1 MNRIY
6 RLVWNR
12 ALRVMQVASELTYA
26 PRGGCTTTSVTLPRR
41 RPLALACVTL
51 LASTA
56 WAAPAWSAVTC
67 PTGATLINATGTTG
81 GTGAPGTAGYGSSVN
96 NATLCVASGASS
108 NGGAGGTGASGGM
121 NPSGGGAGGA
131 GGTGFNVSNVNT
143 SLTNAG
149 NISGGAGGAGGGAYY
164 AGGGGGSGG
173 TGVNISGSGSGSSL
187 NNGGTIN
194 GGVGGNGG
202 TSTGGYG
209 VARGGAGGAG
219 VSGNGFSL
227 TNSGVINGGNGGN
240 GGTGST
246 VGNGGVGVVTTGGSS
261 ITNSNTIRGGKAS
274 GGTGAQAD
282 AVDLSGGGNTLTLQN
297 GYTFTGNVISTSG
310 TLNGGD
316 TLVLGGVAN
325 GTFNASAIAPGLPA
339 SYSGS
344 TQYYGFTN
352 YQVNGTG
359 VWTLNGTTGALTP
372 WTIKL
377 GTLAV
382 SSDGAL
388 GSTLGAVT
396 LDQGGTLEATQS
408 FVLSHALTLG
418 ANGGGNLQVDAG
430 ANLLVASPINGTS
443 GNFNAEGP
451 GILTLN
457 ANVST
462 SIGNQTYGVGQVML
476 GNNLSLTS
484 ASSITMRSPLDGGY
498 SLAITAPMTTLGG
511 TIGSSNALTSLS
523 VTATTGATLGG
534 SVSTSGAQ
542 TYNAAVALDNNTT
555 LSSSGSGNVTL
566 SSTVDGAYG
575 LTIHAGGTVALG
587 GAVGNLAPLNSL
599 LVSGNGGITLAG
611 NVTTTGAQTYSNGVT
626 LLGNVTATNAGNGA
640 INFSSTV
647 NGNYALNANTGGAV
661 SFGGA
666 ISGLTTLSTNSGS
679 FTAANALNISG
690 PLSITTL
697 NSAITQS
704 QGFTVAGASS
714 FSAGDAAI
722 TLNNISNQ
730 FTGAVSL
737 SNSGA
742 NNVMLTNGGPLTLGN
757 VTVGNGSLSL
767 SGNGIS
773 QSAGTAI
780 TQAASAGS
788 ITLNSGSAIALANT
802 GNNFTG
808 ALTATGSTVSLYSA
822 SNLTLGT
829 INASSNLMLGSGGD
843 IVQTGTGFIA
853 TPRMAGTSTG
863 AMTLTSSN
871 NSIAQLSNIAANGFS
886 LTNGSALSVV
896 GHVDGGSGGTSVST
910 TSGTLDISPTSTV
923 GTGTGMVALGAAGAL
938 SIEGAVNGNAV
949 TLNAAGNTVL
959 AGTMSASGAS
969 GTTIN
974 SGTLQV
980 GLGGTTGTLTGNVT
994 NNTGLI
1000 FNRSDNVSYAGAIY
1014 GSGSLTQQG
1023 TGILTLTGNNTYSG
1037 VTSINAGTLA
1047 LTGSGSIASSLYFN
1061 VGSGATFDISG
1072 TTSGATTG
1080 TFAGYGNINL
1090 GQQTLTVDAEG
1101 SSNLFNGVISGT
1113 GGLTVLN
1120 GAMYLAGNNTYT
1132 GLTTIAA
1139 GGALVVGNNAQ
1150 TGSIMSD
1157 VANDGTFGFRLASN
1171 YTYGGIVSG
1180 AGLLSVGGTGTVTL
1194 TGINTYTGITWI
1206 GPSTLA
1212 LSGSGS
1218 IANSSYVDVYNSVF
1232 DISGTTT
1239 GASITSLT
1247 GNGSVV
1253 LGQRTLTLSNA
1264 SGDGNSNFSG
1274 TISGS
1279 GGVTLQNGTETFSG
1293 VNTYS
1298 GTTAIHGG
1306 TLALSG
1312 SGSIASSSDVN
1323 VASSGTLDI
1332 SATTSGA
1339 SISSLDGSGNITLGQ
1354 QSLALTAASG
1364 SFNGVISGSGGVTLQ
1379 AGAETLTGNNTYTGT
1394 TTIGS
1399 AGTLTLG
1406 NGGTSGSLA
1415 GDVANNGAL
1424 VFNRSDAVD
1433 FSGVISG
1440 TGTLTQAGGGT
1451 LTLDGNSGGFGGSTT
1466 VSSGT
1471 LVIGS
1476 VAGNGAAL
1484 GGNVTVD
1491 ANATLRGHGTIG
1503 SNVDL
1508 LSGGIVEPGDSIGTL
1523 TVNGDFSAAQGSLLN
1538 FSFGA
1543 PGATQQTLGSG
1554 DSIHVGGNLS
1564 LNGATLNITNAGGMG
1579 AGLYNLFG
1587 YSGTLTAANGG
1598 LTLGSVPA
1606 GEQLQLQYLT
1616 SQKQINLIDSTGF
1629 TLNAWNANGQASA
1642 TQMGGGSGTWS
1653 ATSPM
1658 WTTVTANL
1666 PNGAMQPQPGF
1677 ALFGGTAGTVT
1688 VDSSAGSVSA
1698 TGIQFAVNGYTMN
1711 GDTLTLVGSNGNA
1724 PVIRVGDGS
1733 SAGASMTA
1741 RIDNIVAGSDG
1752 LTKADLGTLVLS
1764 GANTYTGGTT
1774 INGGTL
1780 SISSNANLGD
1790 IAGNIT
1796 FQGGTLEN
1804 TTAFVTNRSMNLAGN
1819 GTLQT
1824 DADLMVFGT
1833 IGGSGALTKSGAGTL
1848 TLLDANTYTG
1858 STTISAGTLALLGP
1872 GSLAG
1877 SSSVDVAGNAT
1888 FDISGATNGA
1898 SIVSLGGSGNVQLGQ
1913 RSLTLTQGNGNFAG
1927 VIGGTGGLT
1936 LTDGTEALSG
1946 TNTYTG
1952 ITAING
1958 GTLALSG
1965 TGSIAHSS
1973 DVNVAA
1979 NATFDISGTTNGA
1992 SIVSLDGNGNV
2003 NLGQQS
2009 LTLTQNNGSFGGVI
2023 GGTGGLIMQNG
2034 SQVLTGV
2041 NTYSGVTSI
2050 TGGTLAL
2057 SGHGSLASSSDIN
2070 VTGSALLDISG
2081 TTNGASIVSLDGNG
2095 NVNLGQQSLTMTGAK
2110 GSFSGVIGGT
2120 GGLNLA
2126 GGTEILTGTNT
2137 YAGTTTIGS
2146 GSTLQIGNGGTT
2158 GAIAGDVTN
2167 NGSLVFNRGNAVNF
2181 ARVISGVGALTQAGS
2196 GTLTL
2201 SGANTYTGATTI
2213 STGTLA
2219 LSGNGS
2225 IAPSSSVNVAGN
2237 ASFDISGTT
2246 SGASIVS
2253 LNGNGNVS
2261 LGQQSL
2267 TLTQANG
2274 SFGGV
2279 IGGSGGLVLQG
2290 GTESLTGANTYTG
2303 GTMINAGTLK
2313 GNTVS
2318 LQGNIVD
2325 NGNLE
2330 FDQAS
2335 DGIYAGVLS
2344 GAGNFTKSGS
2354 GMLVLNGQNSF
2365 SGVTSIAAGTL
2376 EVGDAATPG
2385 ASLGGAVN
2393 VGNQGTL
2400 RGHGTINGNV
2410 VNNGIVRPGGS
2421 IGTLTINGNFTQ
2433 TSTGQ
2438 FQVDTAADG
2447 TGSRLVVNG
2456 AVSLGGSA
2464 LLILPSSDWKANSN
2478 YELLTATGSITGQFA
2493 TVSSNFAFVN
2503 PTLQYGQ
2510 NEVGLTLERNNVS
2523 FPSVAGTSNAKGVA
2537 SATES
2542 LGAGQPVYDAVVTL
2556 DNATAAK
2563 AFEQLQGDIHASTRT
2578 AILENDRYV
2587 RDAIGAHLLGVSNQA
2602 TSQTASNDAGV
2613 TAWTSAWGHWGSH
2626 DSDGNATALNS
2637 NGSGVVVGADLGV
2650 MGNSRVGAVLG
2661 SGQGTARSATP
2672 DTSAHHLDTY
2682 AGLYG
2687 DTMLGAVRL
2696 QGGAVYG
2703 WQKVN
2708 TSRTLAFGNVNGHA
2722 DSRYNANT
2730 TQVFADAS
2738 YEFAL
2743 GRSTIAP
2750 FANIAYDRISTDA
2763 VHENGNVAA
2772 LDVASD
2778 DSAVTVSTLGV
2789 RGSFQLDD
2797 RGGLR
2802 ANVSAGWQHA
2812 SGDVTPVANERF
2824 AAGGNVF
2831 SVSGVPVAKNAAAIS
2846 GGISFQVTPSVTVD
2860 ATYGG
2865 QFGHQAT
2872 DQSARMS
2879 LTWMF

>member
-26 PRGGCTTTSVTLPRR
+26 PRGGCTTTSVTLQRR

-67 PTGATLINATGTTG
+67 PTGAILINATGTTG

-108 NGGAGGTGASGGM
+108 NGGAGGAGAPGGM
-121 NPSGGGAGGA
+121 NPAGGGAGGA
-131 GGTGFNVSNVNT
+131 GGTGFNVSSLNT

-149 NISGGAGGAGGGAYY
+149 NIRGGAGGAGGGAYY

-173 TGVNISGSGSGSSL
+173 TGVNISGSGSSL

-227 TNSGVINGGNGGN
+227 TNGGVINGGNGGN
-240 GGTGST
+240 GGTGGT

-261 ITNSNTIRGGKAS
+261 ITNSNTIQGGKAS

-325 GTFNASAIAPGLPA
+325 GTFNASAIAPGQPT

-344 TQYYGFTN
+344 TQYYGFN
-352 YQVNGTG
+352 SYQVNGTG

-418 ANGGGNLQVDAG
+418 ANGGGNLRVDAG

-534 SVSTSGAQ
+534 NVSTSGAQ
-542 TYNAAVALDNNTT
+542 TYNAAVTLDNNTT
-555 LSSSGSGNVTL
+555 LSSSSGNVTL
-566 SSTVDGAYG
+566 SSSVDGTYG
-575 LTIHAGGTVALG
+575 LTIHAGGNAALG
-587 GAVGNLAPLNSL
+587 GAVGSLTPLNSL
-599 LVSGNGGITLAG
+599 SVSGNSGITLGG
-611 NVTTTGAQTYSNGVT
+611 NVTTTGAQIYSNGVT
-626 LLGNVTATNAGNGA
+626 LLGNVTATSAGNGA

-666 ISGLTTLSTNSGS
+666 ISGLTSLSTNSGS
-679 FTAANALNISG
+679 FTATNALNIAG

-737 SNSGA
+737 SNTGA

-773 QSAGTAI
+773 QSASTAI

-808 ALTATGSTVSLYSA
+808 ALSATGTAISLYNA
-822 SNLTLGT
+822 SNLTLGA
-829 INASSNLMLGSGGD
+829 INASGPLLLCSGGN

-910 TSGTLDISPTSTV
+910 TSGTLDISPASTV
-923 GTGTGMVALGAAGAL
+923 GTGTGTVALGAAGAL

-980 GLGGTTGTLTGNVT
+980 GSGGTTGTLTGNVT

-1000 FNRSDNVSYAGAIY
+1000 FNHSDNVSYAGAIS

-1023 TGILTLTGNNTYSG
+1023 TGILTLTGDNTYSG
-1037 VTSINAGTLA
+1037 VTTINAGTLA
-1047 LTGSGSIASSLYFN
+1047 LTGSGSIASSSIVN
-1061 VGSGATFDISG
+1061 VASSGTLDIST
-1072 TTSGATTG
+1072 TTSGASISSLG
-1080 TFAGYGNINL
+1080 GSGNVTL
-1090 GQQTLTVDAEG
+1090 GQQSLTLTAVNG
-1101 SSNLFNGVISGT
+1101 PFYGVISGT

-1120 GAMYLAGNNTYT
+1120 GPIFLTGNNTYT
-1132 GLTTIAA
+1132 GLTTIGSA
-1139 GGALVVGNNAQ
+1139 GFVWVGGGGQ
-1150 TGSIMSD
+1150 TGSIMGD
-1157 VANDGTFGFRLASN
+1157 VANDGAFEFDLTSN

-1180 AGLLSVGGTGTVTL
+1180 AGQLVLQGTGTVTL
-1194 TGINTYTGITWI
+1194 TGINTYSGFTWI
-1206 GPSTLA
+1206 GTGTLA

-1218 IANSSYVDVYNSVF
+1218 IANSSFVDVNDSVF
-1232 DISGTTT
+1232 DISGTTA

-1247 GNGSVV
+1247 DNGSVV
-1253 LGQRTLTLSNA
+1253 LGQRTLTLNNA
-1264 SGDGNSNFSG
+1264 SGDANSNFSG

-1279 GGVTLQNGTETFSG
+1279 GGVALQNGTETFSG

-1298 GTTAIHGG
+1298 GITAINGG

-1323 VASSGTLDI
+1323 VASAGTLDI
-1332 SATTSGA
+1332 STTTNGA

-1354 QSLALTAASG
+1354 QSLALTAANG
-1364 SFNGVISGSGGVTLQ
+1364 SFSGVISGSGGVTLQ
-1379 AGAETLTGNNTYTGT
+1379 AGAETLTGNNTYTGA

-1399 AGTLTLG
+1399 PGTLTLG
-1406 NGGTSGSLA
+1406 NGSTSGSIA
-1415 GDVANNGAL
+1415 GNVANSGAL

-1440 TGTLTQAGGGT
+1440 TGTLTQAGSGT
-1451 LTLDGNSGGFGGSTT
+1451 LTLDGNSGGFGGSTI

-1491 ANATLRGHGTIG
+1491 ANATLRCHGTIG
-1503 SNVDL
+1503 GNVDL

-1543 PGATQQTLGSG
+1543 PGTTQQTLGSG

-1598 LTLGSVPA
+1598 LTLGSAPA

-1698 TGIQFAVNGYTMN
+1698 TGIQFAVNGYTLN

-1780 SISSNANLGD
+1780 SISSDANLGN
-1790 IAGNIT
+1790 AAVGIT

-1804 TTAFVTNRSMNLAGN
+1804 TTAFFTTRSMNLAGN

-1824 DADLMVFGT
+1824 DADLLASGT
-1833 IGGSGALTKSGAGTL
+1833 IDGSGALTKSGAGTL
-1848 TLLDANTYTG
+1848 TLLGANTYTG
-1858 STTISAGTLALLGP
+1858 STTISAGTLALAGP
-1872 GSLAG
+1872 GSIAD
-1877 SSSVDVAGNAT
+1877 SSNVNIASNAT
-1888 FDISGATNGA
+1888 FDIAGTSGA
-1898 SIVSLGGSGNVQLGQ
+1898 SIVSLGGSGNVLLGL
-1913 RSLTLTQGNGNFAG
+1913 RSLTLTQANGSFAG
-1927 VIGGTGGLT
+1927 VIAGPGSLT
-1936 LTDGTEALSG
+1936 LTGGTETLSG
-1946 TNTYTG
+1946 TNAYSG

-1965 TGSIAHSS
+1965 AGSIAHSS

-1979 NATFDISGTTNGA
+1979 NATFDISGTKNGA
-1992 SIVSLDGNGNV
+1992 SIVSLDGSGNV

-2009 LTLTQNNGSFGGVI
+2009 LTLTQGSGSFGGVI

-2057 SGHGSLASSSDIN
+2057 SGHGSLASSSDVN
-2070 VTGSALLDISG
+2070 VTGSALFDISG
-2081 TTNGASIVSLDGNG
+2081 TTNGASIVSLDGSG
-2095 NVNLGQQSLTMTGAK
+2095 NVNLGRQSLTLTGAK
-2110 GSFSGVIGGT
+2110 GSFSGVIGGV

-2137 YAGTTTIGS
+2137 FAGTTAIGS

-2158 GAIAGDVTN
+2158 GSIAGNVTN
-2167 NGSLVFNRGNAVNF
+2167 NGSLVFNRSNAVNF
-2181 ARVISGVGALTQAGS
+2181 ARAISGAGALTQSGS

-2201 SGANTYTGATTI
+2201 SGANTYAGSTTI
-2213 STGTLA
+2213 SAGTLA

-2225 IAPSSSVNVAGN
+2225 IAQSSSVNVAGN

-2253 LNGNGNVS
+2253 LNGSGNVS

-2267 TLTQANG
+2267 ALTQANG

-2279 IGGSGGLVLQG
+2279 IGGSGELILQG

-2303 GTMINAGTLK
+2303 GTVINAGTLK

-2344 GAGNFTKSGS
+2344 GAGNFTKSGT

-2365 SGVTSIAAGTL
+2365 TGVTSITAGTL

-2410 VNNGIVRPGGS
+2410 VNNGVVRPGGS

-2464 LLILPSSDWKANSN
+2464 LLILPSSDWKANTN
-2478 YELLTATGSITGQFA
+2478 YELLTATGPITGQFA

-2510 NEVGLTLERNNVS
+2510 NDIGLTLARNNVT
-2523 FPSVAGTSNAKGVA
+2523 FPSVAGTPNAKAVA
-2537 SATES
+2537 SAAES
-2542 LGAGQPVYDAVVTL
+2542 LGAGQAVYDTVVTL
-2556 DNATAAK
+2556 DNATAVK

-2587 RDAIGAHLLGVSNQA
+2587 RDAIGAHLQGVSNHA

-2626 DSDGNATALNS
+2626 DSNDNTTALDS

-2650 MGNSRVGAVLG
+2650 AGNSRLGTILG
-2661 SGQGTARSATP
+2661 SGQGTARSTTP

-2687 DTMLGAVRL
+2687 DTTLGAVRL

-2703 WQKVN
+2703 WQKIN
-2708 TSRTLAFGNVNGHA
+2708 TSRTLAFGNVNGNA

-2778 DSAVTVSTLGV
+2778 DSTVTVSTLGV

-2831 SVSGVPVAKNAAAIS
+2831 SVSGVPLAKNAAAIS